1 MDVATITSLISS
13 VGFPIACT
21 CAMFYMWNKE
31 REDHKEE
38 EERLTTAINNNTN
51 VMEKLLSRIEGE
63 L

>member
-1 MDVATITSLISS
+1 MDITTLGSLIGT

-38 EERLTTAINNNTN
+38 SSQMATAINNNTS
-51 VMEKLLSRIEGE
+51 VMEKLLDRIEGK